1 MCTTRSCIHTRHAP
15 LSCQVVE
22 PPRHLRRFNVC
33 SQHILERFSERNQN
47 GAGNFKNSGG
57 WLVTGVAVFY
67 LRGGGQQR
75 HPSRSYS
82 NCKENISF
90 LLLNTS
96 RKALGMLCHGISPGQ
111 RDMRGGTFVRRADQP
126 PRAHHVCGDSIV
138 AAPILSFLTAGLSVR
153 FGIIPLQI

>member
-1 MCTTRSCIHTRHAP
+1 MCTTRNCIHTRHAP

-22 PPRHLRRFNVC
+22 PPRHLRRVNVC

-47 GAGNFKNSGG
+47 GARNFKNSGG

-96 RKALGMLCHGISPGQ
+96 RKALGMLCHGISYRQGSEQ
-111 RDMRGGTFVRRADQP
+111 CAGGRLSDGLTSP
-126 PRAHHVCGDSIV
+126 PALTMCAETASSRH
-138 AAPILSFLTAGLSVR
+138 LSCHSS
-153 FGIIPLQI
+153 PLA